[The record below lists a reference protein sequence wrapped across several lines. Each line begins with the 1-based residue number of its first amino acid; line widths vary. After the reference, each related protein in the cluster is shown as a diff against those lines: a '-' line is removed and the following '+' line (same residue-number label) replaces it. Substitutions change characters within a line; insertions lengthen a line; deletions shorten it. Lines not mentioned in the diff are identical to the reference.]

1 MTEQT
6 TDRVFRFGAFEVNEA
21 TGELRKQGIRIKL
34 HSQPFQILVML
45 LERPSELVTREEMR
59 QRLWG
64 EDTFVDF
71 DHGLNTAVNK
81 LREALGDLASQPR
94 HVETVSGRGYRFIA
108 PVTLASPVL
117 KVSTVAIAGAGDR
130 VASGANGG
138 SSSPVMPSDDGLE
151 TFGGKLLTAPHELP
165 QAPRILV
172 RTLLLLIQAMYL
184 AFYLGALANLSEIFD
199 IFSDARLLS
208 PTKLT
213 ALLVTTA
220 VVLIPVRLFL
230 FAAVAF
236 DFQQLPSKFRKL
248 FPVLLGMDLLWALS
262 PFLLVHHISLGL
274 ALGMTA
280 ALVYMPFAQRSL
292 VLMYARGR

>member
-1 MTEQT
+1 MTREM

-21 TGELRKQGIRIKL
+21 TGELRKQGIRVKL

-45 LERPSELVTREEMR
+45 LERPAELVTREEMR

-94 HVETVSGRGYRFIA
+94 HVETVSGKGYRFIA
-108 PVTLASPVL
+108 PVTLAAPVSSEAPVAAARDAVASARNSSPASPV
-117 KVSTVAIAGAGDR
+117 SAF
-130 VASGANGG
+130 
-138 SSSPVMPSDDGLE
+138 DDGLE
-151 TFGGKLLTAPHELP
+151 TFRGTLLAAPHELP
-165 QAPRILV
+165 HAPRILV

-184 AFYLGALANLSEIFD
+184 AFYLGALANLSEILD
-199 IFSDARLLS
+199 IFADAHLLS
-208 PTKLT
+208 PATLT
-213 ALLVTTA
+213 GLLVATA
-220 VVLIPVRLFL
+220 VAMIPVRLFF

-248 FPVLLGMDLLWALS
+248 FPILLGMDLLWALS
-262 PFLLVHHISLGL
+262 PFLLVHHVSLGL

-292 VLMYARGR
+292 VLMYARSR